1 MNGPATNAAGALVV
15 RRAEA
20 RDSNDAARLLVQL
33 GYHRDATS
41 VEQDLR
47 TGAAGVVYVAVA
59 GVQVVGLLA
68 MSERVQFHWGALIA
82 SVDALVVD
90 RANRSG
96 GVGASLLATAVA
108 HAERDGCILIEL
120 HTNRRRRRAH
130 QFYKRQG
137 FEGTSAY
144 FVKHL
149 R

>member
-1 MNGPATNAAGALVV
+1 MNEPAPNAVGGVVV

-20 RDSNDAARLLVQL
+20 RDSNDAVRLLDQL

-41 VEQDLR
+41 VEQELR
-47 TGAAGVVYVAVA
+47 TGAAGIVYVAVTS
-59 GVQVVGLLA
+59 VQVIGLLA
-68 MSERVQFHWGALIA
+68 LSEHRQFHWGALIA

-96 GVGASLLATAVA
+96 GVGASLLAAAVA
-108 HAERDGCILIEL
+108 HAAQDGCILIEL

-130 QFYKRQG
+130 EFYKRQG